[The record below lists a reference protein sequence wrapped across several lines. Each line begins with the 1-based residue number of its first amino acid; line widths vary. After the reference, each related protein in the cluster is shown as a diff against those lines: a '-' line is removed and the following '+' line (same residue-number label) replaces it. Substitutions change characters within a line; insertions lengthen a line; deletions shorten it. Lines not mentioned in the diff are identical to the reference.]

1 VSDIFIGKYR
11 KGTNTVV
18 TFPTLPSLTVQP
30 RRIDLYQKQYSHD
43 VLVLEYPAESTLW
56 FESLQTG
63 VPIEFRW
70 NQNTLSKNWI
80 GYVSSTSK
88 SNSPQRVNSMN
99 IVCVGGSFPL
109 KDRAARIFIDSSIP
123 RAVEQ
128 IVTEYGFNFIGE
140 DNGQKFSQ
148 LTIAGLTYWE
158 WIVEQSKRIGYGII
172 VDGMNFIFKPIDK
185 LVDFGFSSAAILSI
199 GDATVPFNTQAL
211 DRTLDMFSVISGDN
225 IEDSVNYRTIKN
237 VGGVNPVSNE
247 EYITEAS
254 PLNTGNQLRSNA
266 SDVLFSEYR
275 TDRVVQSAEA
285 AKIEAEGAAELARFN
300 LPATVRGQ
308 GDPRIRPF
316 STVFISGTGN
326 LTDGFWVVK
335 EAKHMFHKIGD
346 YMIDLKIAT
355 DGLGDSLETSFRTR
369 DASEVGLVN
378 LEEAVKNNGISPLY
392 FDMASVELNST
403 GMIVKEANQGYKKV
417 IQKWK
422 AR

>member
-11 KGTNTVV
+11 KGTNTSV

-43 VLVLEYPAESTLW
+43 ILVLEYPAESTLW
-56 FESLQTG
+56 FESLSTG
-63 VPIEFRW
+63 VPIEFSW

-99 IVCVGGSFPL
+99 IVCVGSSFPL
-109 KDRAARIFIDSSIP
+109 KDRVARVFIDSSIP

-140 DNGQKFSQ
+140 DNRNKFPQ

-158 WIVEQSKRIGYGII
+158 WIVEQARRIGYGVV

-185 LVDFGFSSAAILSI
+185 LIDFGFSSAAILSI

-211 DRTLDMFSVISGDN
+211 DRTLDSFSVISGDN
-225 IEDSVNYRTIKN
+225 IENSVNYRTVKN
-237 VGGVNPVSNE
+237 VGGVDPVNNTS
-247 EYITEAS
+247 YLSAAS
-254 PLNTGNQLRSNA
+254 PADTGNQLRANA

-275 TDRVVQSAEA
+275 TDRVVQSADS
-285 AKIEAEGAAELARFN
+285 AKVEAEGAAELARLN
-300 LPATVRGQ
+300 LPASVKGQ

-346 YMIDLKIAT
+346 YIIDLKIAT

-369 DASEVGLVN
+369 DASNVGVIN
-378 LEEAVKNNGISPLY
+378 LDDAVKNNGISPLY
-392 FDMASVELNST
+392 FSKDSVELSST
-403 GMIVKEANQGYKKV
+403 DMIVKEAKQGYKKV
-417 IQKWK
+417 IQQWK
-422 AR
+422 AI

>member
-1 VSDIFIGKYR
+1 MSDIFIGKYR

-18 TFPTLPSLTVQP
+18 TFPTLPSLTAQP
-30 RRIDLYQKQYSHD
+30 RRIDLYQKQYAHD

-70 NQNTLSKNWI
+70 NQNTLSKSWI

-109 KDRAARIFIDSSIP
+109 KDRAARVFVDSSIP

-140 DNGQKFSQ
+140 DNNQKFPQ

-185 LVDFGFSSAAILSI
+185 LIDFGFSSAAILSI

-211 DRTLDMFSVISGDN
+211 DRTLDMFNVISGDN

-247 EYITEAS
+247 EYLTEAS

-326 LTDGFWVVK
+326 LTDGFWIVK

-346 YMIDLKIAT
+346 YIIDLKIAT

-369 DASEVGLVN
+369 DASAVGLVN
-378 LEEAVKNNGISPLY
+378 LDEALKNNGISPLY